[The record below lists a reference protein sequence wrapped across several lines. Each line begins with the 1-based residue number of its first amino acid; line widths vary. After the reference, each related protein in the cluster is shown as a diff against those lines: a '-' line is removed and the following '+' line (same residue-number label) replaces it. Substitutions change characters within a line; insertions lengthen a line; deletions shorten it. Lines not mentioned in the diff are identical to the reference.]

1 MAKYFSFILLGLLA
15 VIPLPALAQFGPI
28 VPEVCKTCAC
38 GFGGVLA
45 IIQNVVNFII
55 AISIIIATLIMVWAG
70 GLYIMSSTNPESRS
84 TANKMLLNAVI
95 GIMIVLSAWLVVDFV
110 MKTLYDNGSEFGPW
124 NTILLGG
131 VGDSCVVSKT
141 NTPLFGDNITSVTG
155 IGGGS
160 TGGNG
165 ANVVVSGTASHT
177 AAAEKLRAA
186 GISISSSGNCSDKN
200 NERCTSLDGMKL
212 NTIDQ
217 AIAVKQACGSSCT
230 VVVTGGTETGHAGGP
245 TSHGAGYKIDLRK
258 NAALDSYIR
267 GLTSIAPRTNGDPRF
282 LDRCGNEY
290 ADEGHHW
297 DITVTAGVCSPPK

>member
-1 MAKYFSFILLGLLA
+1 MAKYFSFLLLGLFVLT
-15 VIPLPALAQFGPI
+15 PLSAAAQFGPI
-28 VPEVCKTCAC
+28 VPEVCKSCAC
-38 GFGGVLA
+38 GFGGVMA

-55 AISIIIATLIMVWAG
+55 AIAIIIATLIMVWAG

-95 GIMIVLSAWLVVDFV
+95 GILIVLSAWLVVDFV

-131 VGDSCVVSKT
+131 EGNSCIVKKVNKT
-141 NTPLFGDNITSVTG
+141 LFGDDITSVTG
-155 IGGGS
+155 IDS
-160 TGGNG
+160 TTGGNG
-165 ANVVVSGTASHT
+165 SNVVVSGTASHT

-200 NERCTSLDGMKL
+200 NNRCTSLDGMKL

-217 AIAVKQACGSSCT
+217 AIAIKQACGCS
-230 VVVTGGTETGHAGGP
+230 VVVTGGTETGHAAGA
-245 TSHGAGYKIDLRK
+245 TSHSAGYKIDLGV
-258 NAALDSYIR
+258 NTQLDAYIR
-267 GLTSIAPRTNGDPRF
+267 SLTPSGSRGSDSRYK
-282 LDRCGNEY
+282 DRCGNEY
-290 ADEGHHW
+290 VRETSPNHW